1 MVIAIL
7 IKYERIFLVVIA
19 ILRRYMKKFIG
30 YKRNKYAKGKP
41 CHNAYSKS
49 NTA

>member
-7 IKYERIFLVVIA
+7 IRYERIFLVVIA

-30 YKRNKYAKGKP
+30 YKRNKYAKGKH